1 MSHAGLG
8 SRVTLYRRKGG
19 TLCSLEAWCFPLTSD
34 MIVDWFGRM
43 GGDDS
48 ALTPLIVC
56 VSPFDRSAQR
66 AVNAP

>member
-1 MSHAGLG
+1 
-8 SRVTLYRRKGG
+8 
-19 TLCSLEAWCFPLTSD
+19 LEAWCFPLTSD